1 MFAYGR
7 RTDTL
12 MSAELQCAVKNRR
25 IARNVASIHS
35 PPKVEENEIEIL
47 SAEQIA
53 DVLTKLGG
61 HAFYPIVALTLDT
74 GMRRGELLD
83 LQWGD
88 IDLDAATLRVE
99 RSLEE
104 TNAGLRLKSPKTKSG
119 RRNIT

>member
-1 MFAYGR
+1 M
-7 RTDTL
+7 
-12 MSAELQCAVKNRR
+12 LQCAVKNRR
-25 IARNVASIHS
+25 IARNVAGIHS

-61 HAFYPIVALTLDT
+61 HAFYPIVALALAT

-88 IDLDAATLRVE
+88 IILDRRHTSRRAQPRGNKRGAKAQVAKNEKRTAEYHLAR
-99 RSLEE
+99 RGNRHAS
-104 TNAGLRLKSPKTKSG
+104 RLQD
-119 RRNIT
+119 